1 MDRAEWTGTGAALLF
16 HVALIGALS
25 MSLASVDATPESPAM
40 DVEFVEEV
48 GLTAAAPQAIAVPPP
63 PSQAP
68 EIGEAEPVEA
78 PTPVPPA
85 PTPTPAPTPIV
96 KPTPPKPV
104 APSRPAPRVTRIGED
119 FLKGINKEDD
129 LAPRPG
135 PAPKPVAAQF
145 DAVALASI
153 QQAIRRQ
160 IQPCADRQVDPG
172 PGANRIRVTLNI
184 RLAKSGRLIGAP
196 QVVRTSGIDDE
207 NARYEERVK
216 DLAVAAYRG
225 CAPLTGLPPEL
236 YQTPQG
242 GWSNINMTYRL
253 P

>member
-25 MSLASVDATPESPAM
+25 MSLASVDSTPEPPAM
-40 DVEFVEEV
+40 EVEFIEDV
-48 GLTAAAPQAIAVPPP
+48 GLTAAAPQQLVVPPP

-68 EIGEAEPVEA
+68 EMGEAEPVEA
-78 PTPVPPA
+78 PKPIPPA
-85 PTPTPAPTPIV
+85 PTPMPTIKPAPAKPI
-96 KPTPPKPV
+96 PPKPV
-104 APSRPAPRVTRIGED
+104 KPAPRVSRIGDD
-119 FLKGINKEDD
+119 FLKGISDD
-129 LAPRPG
+129 KLAPRPG
-135 PAPKPVAAQF
+135 PAPKPAAAKF
-145 DAVALASI
+145 DAAALASI

-172 PGANRIRVTLNI
+172 PGANRIRVTLN
-184 RLAKSGRLIGAP
+184 LKLSKSGRLRGSP
-196 QVVRTSGIDDE
+196 SVVRTSGVDDE

-216 DLAVAAYRG
+216 DLAVAAYTG
-225 CAPLTGLPPEL
+225 CSPLTGLPSDL

>member
-1 MDRAEWTGTGAALLF
+1 MRMDRAEWTGTGAALLF

-25 MSLASVDATPESPAM
+25 MSLASVDSSPEPPAM
-40 DVEFVEEV
+40 EVEFVEDV
-48 GLTAAAPQAIAVPPP
+48 GLTAAAPQTVAVPPP

-68 EIGEAEPVEA
+68 EIGEAEPL
-78 PTPVPPA
+78 
-85 PTPTPAPTPIV
+85 PTPTPIRPAPAPSIR
-96 KPTPPKPV
+96 PAPAKPV
-104 APSRPAPRVTRIGED
+104 SPAPSKPAPRVSRLGDD
-119 FLKGINKEDD
+119 FLKGIEDD
-129 LAPRPG
+129 KLAPRPG
-135 PAPKPVAAQF
+135 PSPKPAAAKF
-145 DAVALASI
+145 DAAALASI

-172 PGANRIRVTLNI
+172 PGANRIRVTLN
-184 RLAKSGRLIGAP
+184 LKLSKSGRLRGP
-196 QVVRTSGIDDE
+196 PRVVRTSGVDDE

-216 DLAVAAYRG
+216 DLAVAAYTG
-225 CAPLTGLPPEL
+225 CSPLSGLPPDL